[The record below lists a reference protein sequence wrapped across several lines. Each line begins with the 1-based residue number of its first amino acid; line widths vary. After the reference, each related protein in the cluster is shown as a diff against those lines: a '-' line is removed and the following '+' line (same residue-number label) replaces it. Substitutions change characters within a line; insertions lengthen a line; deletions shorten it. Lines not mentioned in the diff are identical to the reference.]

1 MTYFVS
7 LHLREVN
14 SLPFQRKKKHGCP
27 VYTKMQSKTKLKG
40 MFFPDLPEQV
50 FQHTLTRDTM
60 DIMSACK
67 KHLMGQKVP
76 RQDI

>member
-1 MTYFVS
+1 MTYFLS

-14 SLPFQRKKKHGCP
+14 SLPSGELSLLFSGLQKNA
-27 VYTKMQSKTKLKG
+27 TKNKIKRHV
-40 MFFPDLPEQV
+40 FFPDMPAQV
-50 FQHTLTRDTM
+50 FQHLLTRDTM

-67 KHLMGQKVP
+67 TRLMGQKVP